1 MYDFFFG
8 KWGLDW
14 AAAIFMFISIYRL
27 GEQKRDGFI
36 HAAIASVFWIA
47 FNLKVESAAGM
58 VANAI
63 ILAMSVRSFRKARKP
78 ANTNTNTDH
87 TEPPTDTH

>member
-1 MYDFFFG
+1 MYDFFLG

-27 GEQKRDGFI
+27 GEHKRDGFI
-36 HAAIASVFWIA
+36 HAALASLFWIL
-47 FNLKVESAAGM
+47 FNIKVESAAGI

-63 ILAMSVRSFRKARKP
+63 ILGMSIRSFRRASKKATTP
-78 ANTNTNTDH
+78 
-87 TEPPTDTH
+87 TETPESSPDA

>member
-1 MYDFFFG
+1 MYDFFLG

-27 GEQKRDGFI
+27 GEHKRDGFI
-36 HAAIASVFWIA
+36 HAALASVFWIA
-47 FNLKVESAAGM
+47 FNVKVESAAGI

-63 ILAMSVRSFRKARKP
+63 ILAMSVRSFMKAAKP
-78 ANTNTNTDH
+78 APDAD
-87 TEPPTDTH
+87 DTPAA

>member
-1 MYDFFFG
+1 MYDFFLG

-27 GEQKRDGFI
+27 GEHKRDGFI
-36 HAAIASVFWIA
+36 HAALASMFWIA
-47 FNLKVESAAGM
+47 FNVKVESAAGI

-63 ILAMSVRSFRKARKP
+63 ILAMSVRSFRKAAKP
-78 ANTNTNTDH
+78 APEADAA
-87 TEPPTDTH
+87 

>member
-1 MYDFFFG
+1 MYDFFLG

-27 GEQKRDGFI
+27 GEHKRDGFI
-36 HAAIASVFWIA
+36 HAALASLFWIL
-47 FNLKVESAAGM
+47 FNIKVESAAGI

-63 ILAMSVRSFRKARKP
+63 ILGMSVRSFRKAAKP
-78 ANTNTNTDH
+78 A
-87 TEPPTDTH
+87 PPTADTQPATDPKAD

>member
-1 MYDFFFG
+1 MYDFFLG

-27 GEQKRDGFI
+27 GEHKRDGFI
-36 HAAIASVFWIA
+36 HAALASVFWIA
-47 FNLKVESAAGM
+47 FNVKVESAAGI

-63 ILAMSVRSFRKARKP
+63 ILAMSVRSFTKAAKP
-78 ANTNTNTDH
+78 APDAD
-87 TEPPTDTH
+87 DTPAA

>member
-1 MYDFFFG
+1 MYDFFLG

-27 GEQKRDGFI
+27 GEHKRDGFI
-36 HAAIASVFWIA
+36 HAAIASVFWIL
-47 FNLKVESAAGM
+47 FNLKVESAAGI

-63 ILAMSVRSFRKARKP
+63 ILYMSVRSFRRAAKKAADAATDSNPDSKP
-78 ANTNTNTDH
+78 DA
-87 TEPPTDTH
+87 